1 MRNRIKNLIDWLFD
15 KSSYIASISFVV
27 LTIID
32 ISSLNEWTI
41 NAFGIPKLELGK
53 FLYYTSVVFAL
64 IFGVKAISSQV
75 ENTQLESKNK
85 EQSEK
90 IRDLENSLSEVV
102 NETNELFNSYLK
114 LLVKNLNFTH
124 NERISVYKTYNNE
137 FRLIGRTSVN
147 PNLAKRGRTSYP
159 ITDGFIGKGWA
170 EGEFFIQELP
180 SPKASNGRTYYNKI
194 NGINQISRSVI
205 DNLNMKS
212 RNFFIYRINGFDNSP
227 KAVLVFES
235 LEPSAFTKEHII
247 EKLAGVKQ
255 PLVMF
260 IEKNNGV
267 KLLEN
272 NALDL

>member
-1 MRNRIKNLIDWLFD
+1 MRNSIKNIIDWLFD

-32 ISSLNEWTI
+32 ISNLNEWTI
-41 NAFGIPKLELGK
+41 NAFGIPVIQLGK
-53 FLYYTSVVFAL
+53 FLYYLSVIVAI
-64 IFGVKAISSQV
+64 IFSIKAISSQV
-75 ENTQLESKNK
+75 ENTKLESKNK

-114 LLVKNLNFTH
+114 LLVKNLDFTH

-147 PNLAKRGRTSYP
+147 PNLAKRGRPTYP
-159 ITDGFIGKGWA
+159 IKDGFIGKGWA
-170 EGEFFIQELP
+170 EGEFFIENLP
-180 SPKASNGRTYYNKI
+180 LPTASNGKTYYNKI
-194 NGINQISRSVI
+194 NEINSISRNVI

-235 LEPSAFTKEHII
+235 IEPKAFKKEHII
-247 EKLAGVKQ
+247 EKLTGVEQ
-255 PLVMF
+255 PLIMF